1 LLPSSV
7 GSHVR
12 VSVILCGSPPQ
23 VWFLLPQVKNSI
35 PWNVLS
41 ISTWNIIP
49 LTLPLCEEVFGAV

>member
-1 LLPSSV
+1 MTSSV

-35 PWNVLS
+35 PWKVLS
-41 ISTWNIIP
+41 IIKVHGI
-49 LTLPLCEEVFGAV
+49 